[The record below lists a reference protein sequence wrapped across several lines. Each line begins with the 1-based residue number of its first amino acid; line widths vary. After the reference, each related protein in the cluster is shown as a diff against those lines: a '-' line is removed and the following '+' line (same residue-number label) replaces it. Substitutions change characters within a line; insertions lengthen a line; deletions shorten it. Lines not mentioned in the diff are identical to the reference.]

1 MCHTNDIT
9 KERKGKHLKYSE
21 RLSING
27 NNKFPVYLSL
37 FKPIIFGT
45 LFQYLPLWHIY
56 FKPIIDISF
65 CYFYKAIIFF
75 YDC

>member
-45 LFQYLPLWHIY
+45 LFQYLPL
-56 FKPIIDISF
+56 
-65 CYFYKAIIFF
+65 
-75 YDC
+75 